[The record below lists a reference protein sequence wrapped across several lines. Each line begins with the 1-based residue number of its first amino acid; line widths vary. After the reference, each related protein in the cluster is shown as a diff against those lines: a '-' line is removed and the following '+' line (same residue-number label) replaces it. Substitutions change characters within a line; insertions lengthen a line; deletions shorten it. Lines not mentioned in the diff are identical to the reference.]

1 MSIKYR
7 MYQDNRKNSKHKGF
21 WYARAVSSDVV
32 GIKELA
38 LRISNRCT
46 VTEPDILAVISALVF
61 EMNQVLKSGSRV
73 KIDGLGTFRV
83 GFHSQGVEDAKD
95 FNVQK
100 NIYGA
105 HVLFAPSVTV
115 DTMHR
120 RIKTLIS
127 GLRIQEAV
135 KYDAPETGK
144 AKGPGKEPGKDQKP
158 GGNTPSGGPQAGDTT
173 GGDEAGTHPQG

>member
-1 MSIKYR
+1 MSIKFR
-7 MYQDNRKNSKHKGF
+7 MYQDNRSNSKHKGY
-21 WYARAVSSDVV
+21 WYARAISPDLVGVKDLANRVS
-32 GIKELA
+32 A
-38 LRISNRCT
+38 RCT

-83 GFHSQGVEDAKD
+83 SFHSQGVEDAKD

-135 KYDAPETGK
+135 QYDAPKTAEK
-144 AKGPGKEPGKDQKP
+144 AKDKGKKKDNKPSAGPEPEA
-158 GGNTPSGGPQAGDTT
+158 NTPST
-173 GGDEAGTHPQG
+173 EAHA

>member
-73 KIDGLGTFRV
+73 KIDD
-83 GFHSQGVEDAKD
+83 ED
-95 FNVQK
+95 VR
-100 NIYGA
+100 GA
-105 HVLFAPSVTV
+105 HHQAE
-115 DTMHR
+115 
-120 RIKTLIS
+120 S
-127 GLRIQEAV
+127 GLHCGE
-135 KYDAPETGK
+135 DSCGAPVVAGQRYASEG
-144 AKGPGKEPGKDQKP
+144 GELLVLPGADRQ
-158 GGNTPSGGPQAGDTT
+158 Q
-173 GGDEAGTHPQG
+173 

>member
-1 MSIKYR
+1 

-83 GFHSQGVEDAKD
+83 SFHSQGVEDAKD

-135 KYDAPETGK
+135 KYDAPEK
-144 AKGPGKEPGKDQKP
+144 GKDQKP

>member
-1 MSIKYR
+1 

-135 KYDAPETGK
+135 KYDTPEK
-144 AKGPGKEPGKDQKP
+144 GKDQKP

>member
-1 MSIKYR
+1 MSINYR
-7 MYQDNRKNSKHKGF
+7 LYQDNRKNSKKKGH
-21 WYARAVSSDVV
+21 WYARTVV
-32 GIKELA
+32 TNCVDIKALA
-38 LRISNRCT
+38 ARISNSCT

-83 GFHSQGVEDAKD
+83 SFHSQGVEDAKD

-135 KYDAPETGK
+135 KYDAPEKGK
-144 AKGPGKEPGKDQKP
+144 AKEPGKTPGKDQKP

>member
-1 MSIKYR
+1 

-120 RIKTLIS
+120 RIK
-127 GLRIQEAV
+127 EAV
-135 KYDAPETGK
+135 KYDAPEKGK
-144 AKGPGKEPGKDQKP
+144 AKEPGKTPGKDQKP

>member
-1 MSIKYR
+1 
-7 MYQDNRKNSKHKGF
+7 MYQDNRKNSKRKGF
-21 WYARAVSSDVV
+21 WYARAISPDVV
-32 GIKELA
+32 GVKELA
-38 LRISNRCT
+38 QRIGNRCT

-61 EMNQVLKSGSRV
+61 EMNQVLKAGSRV

-83 GFHSQGVEDAKD
+83 GFHSQGVEHAKD

-135 KYDAPETGK
+135 KYDAPEKGK
-144 AKGPGKEPGKDQKP
+144 AKAKEPGKEPGKDQKP

>member
-1 MSIKYR
+1 

-46 VTEPDILAVISALVF
+46 VTEPDILAVISAL
-61 EMNQVLKSGSRV
+61 
-73 KIDGLGTFRV
+73 
-83 GFHSQGVEDAKD
+83 
-95 FNVQK
+95 
-100 NIYGA
+100 
-105 HVLFAPSVTV
+105 
-115 DTMHR
+115 HR

-135 KYDAPETGK
+135 KYDAPEKGK
-144 AKGPGKEPGKDQKP
+144 AKEPGKEPGKDQKP

>member
-83 GFHSQGVEDAKD
+83 SFHSQGVEDAKD

-135 KYDAPETGK
+135 KYDAPEK
-144 AKGPGKEPGKDQKP
+144 GKDQKP

>member
-1 MSIKYR
+1 

-83 GFHSQGVEDAKD
+83 SFHSQGVEDAKD

-135 KYDAPETGK
+135 K
-144 AKGPGKEPGKDQKP
+144 
-158 GGNTPSGGPQAGDTT
+158 
-173 GGDEAGTHPQG
+173 

>member
-1 MSIKYR
+1 

-120 RIKTLIS
+120 RIK
-127 GLRIQEAV
+127 E
-135 KYDAPETGK
+135 
-144 AKGPGKEPGKDQKP
+144 PGKEPGKDQKP